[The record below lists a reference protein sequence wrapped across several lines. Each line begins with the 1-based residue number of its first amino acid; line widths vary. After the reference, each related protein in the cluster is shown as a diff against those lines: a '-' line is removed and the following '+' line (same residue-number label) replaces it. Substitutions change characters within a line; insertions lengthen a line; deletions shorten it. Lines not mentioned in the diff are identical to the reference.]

1 MANFKLNYPLVK
13 GSAMKTSDL
22 SPARRKLLVPCVDYP
37 GALALVPPPTPRVL
51 DLKGVGDELRR
62 ASNALELLKDLSS
75 RLPNPDLITRT
86 ADRREAVRSSQIEG
100 TNAGVNDLFTYE
112 ATGSGEGLPS
122 DVRVTGNYVVALEYG
137 LLKVRE
143 SGHAALDNTLVK
155 ELHAHLMNGVE
166 HGGTPGEFREKQNW
180 IGGGG
185 NIYRTRFVPP
195 PPDRVPACMDDLSLL
210 LTYSPGEEQMVLSLV
225 MRMAIAHAQF
235 ETIHPFIDGNGRV
248 GRILLPLMLAAEGY
262 PPVYLAGYL
271 KDNQREYYDSLAGVQ
286 LRDEWSAW
294 VQFFACGVEEAV
306 QESMRTAL
314 ALEGILNRWKEQLA
328 RLGLRSHSVLL
339 KFPELMIGT
348 PVLTTHHASKAL
360 GISFPAASAA
370 LAQLEKMGILVQ
382 PVKQQR
388 NRVFVATEVIEVLNR
403 PASG

>member
-1 MANFKLNYPLVK
+1 
-13 GSAMKTSDL
+13 MKTSDL
-22 SPARRKLLVPCVDYP
+22 SPARQKLLVPCVDYP
-37 GALALVPPPTPRVL
+37 GALALVPPPTPRFL

-62 ASNALELLKDLSS
+62 ASNALELLKGLSS

-100 TNAGVNDLFTYE
+100 TNAGVNVSSPTS
-112 ATGSGEGLPS
+112 APGSGEGLPRMS
-122 DVRVTGNYVVALEYG
+122 GSPAITWFALEYG
-137 LLKVRE
+137 LRKVRE
-143 SGHAALDNTLVK
+143 NGPAALDTTPW
-155 ELHAHLMNGVE
+155 ERASRIPHGCRE
-166 HGGTPGEFREKQNW
+166 HGGTPGEFRERQNW

-185 NIYRTRFVPP
+185 TFTGPASCRHLPSR
-195 PPDRVPACMDDLSLL
+195 PACMDDLARLL
-210 LTYSPGEEQMVLSLV
+210 AYSPGEEEQMVLSLV

-235 ETIHPFIDGNGRV
+235 ETIHPFVDGNGRV

-271 KDNQREYYDSLAGVQ
+271 KDNQREYYDGLAGVQ

-314 ALEGILNRWKEQLA
+314 VLEGILNRWKGQLA
-328 RLGLRSHSVLL
+328 RLGLRSHSSLL

-348 PVLTTHHASKAL
+348 PVLTAHHASKAL

-370 LAQLEKMGILVQ
+370 LAQLEQMGILVQ

-388 NRVFVATEVIEVLNR
+388 NRIFVATEVIEVLNR
-403 PASG
+403 PAGG

>member
-1 MANFKLNYPLVK
+1 
-13 GSAMKTSDL
+13 MKTSEL
-22 SPARRKLLVPCVDYP
+22 SPARQKLLVPSVDYP

-62 ASNALELLKDLSS
+62 ASNALELLKGLSS

-112 ATGSGEGLPS
+112 ATGSGEGLPP
-122 DVRVTGNYVVALEYG
+122 DVRITRNYVVALEYG
-137 LLKVRE
+137 LQKIRE
-143 SGHAALDNTLVK
+143 NGPAALDSTLVK
-155 ELHAHLMNGVE
+155 ELHAHLMNGVA
-166 HGGTPGEFREKQNW
+166 HGGTAGEFRQKQNW
-180 IGGGG
+180 VGGGG
-185 NIYRTRFVPP
+185 NIYRARFVPP
-195 PPDRVPACMDDLSLL
+195 PPDRVPASMADLELL
-210 LTYSPGEEQMVLSLV
+210 LKYSPREEEQMVLSVV

-235 ETIHPFIDGNGRV
+235 ETIHPFVDGNGRV

-271 KDNQREYYDSLAGVQ
+271 KDNQREYYDGLAGVQ
-286 LRDEWSAW
+286 LRDEWLAW

-328 RLGLRSHSVLL
+328 QLGLRSQSVLL

-348 PVLTTHHASKAL
+348 PVLTAHHARNAL

-370 LAQLEKMGILVQ
+370 LAQLERMGILVQ

-388 NRVFVATEVIEVLNR
+388 NRIFVAKEVIEVLNR
-403 PASG
+403 PAGG